1 MARKSFRLSSSPG
14 PPHRRVDTKTQ
25 CDGQPELDQAAPQQR
40 APVYFSHLF
49 LATRGMMC
57 AITLARSSSLPLPHA
72 QVTPP
77 GSLVRLMFRVSAA
90 PPTNAP
96 TGAVRRG
103 ECQSQLCICSK
114 AAGNQ
119 VWTSWGPRMGVFRI
133 QLEKISTNLSC
144 S

>member
-1 MARKSFRLSSSPG
+1 MAQLQPRSP
-14 PPHRRVDTKTQ
+14 HQRVDTKTQ
-25 CDGQPELDQAAPQQR
+25 CDGQPVLGQAAPQRR

-57 AITLARSSSLPLPHA
+57 AIALAASSSLPLPHA
-72 QVTPP
+72 QVIPP

-96 TGAVRRG
+96 TGAVRMG
-103 ECQSQLCICSK
+103 ECQPQLCICPK
-114 AAGNQ
+114 AAGNEVQ
-119 VWTSWGPRMGVFRI
+119 TSWGPRMGGFRI